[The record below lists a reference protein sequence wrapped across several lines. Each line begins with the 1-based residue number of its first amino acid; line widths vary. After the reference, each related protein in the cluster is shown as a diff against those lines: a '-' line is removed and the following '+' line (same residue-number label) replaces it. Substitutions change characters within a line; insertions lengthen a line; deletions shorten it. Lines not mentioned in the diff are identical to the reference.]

1 MKSGR
6 LFVSFWLFAVSS
18 WSAAQTVLTD
28 TLQEVTVTETRHSH
42 ALKSTAPMHVID
54 RHDMSVMGITDMADA
69 LHRLPGITLRDYGGA
84 GGMKTVS
91 VRGFGTKHT
100 GVSYDGVM
108 LSECQS
114 GEIDLSRYSLDNVAH
129 LTLTIGD
136 NDDIFIPAR
145 NATTP
150 ATISISTWQMS
161 HDRQQEL
168 TAQVKTGSFGYVSP
182 YLRYEQ
188 RLSDNVVMSAIGEYV
203 YAENDYPYTI
213 KNGIETINDRRNNS
227 RMNSG
232 HAELNL
238 LWHMGNSSKMS
249 GKLYYY
255 DNNRQLPG
263 QVFYYSNTNRET
275 LRDRNLF
282 GQLSYQT
289 MWNEQLSMKVLA
301 KANWTASLYDDGMVA
316 NWSQDGNYYQREAY
330 TSLCLLYTPLSH
342 WGFDYSAD
350 YAYNNLNSSLP
361 TDTRPYRNTVLQSAT
376 AKYHTGRLTVMG
388 RLLYSL
394 FLNEAHPMQPNGNSS
409 LQISGQSEGA
419 SNMRRLSPSLSLS
432 YAVSPNLRLRASYKD
447 IFRAP
452 TFNENYFFHY
462 GNKDLKAEDTQQ
474 LNVGVTFMSVDRGGW
489 IVDRKETREESFS
502 MTATADLYYNKVKDM
517 IQGVPYNMFV
527 WTCINIGKVEVLG
540 FDATLKAAQHIGRHT
555 LTANANYSLQR
566 ARNRT
571 NPESPFYDN
580 QIAYLPLHS
589 GAASLS
595 WENPWVNVVVSGY
608 GVSERWASNEH
619 LEGTDIAGYG
629 ELGVT
634 LWRQFH
640 IGKALAEARFDVKN
654 LTDKQYE
661 IVRSYPMPGRSW
673 QLTFNIKY

>member
-1 MKSGR
+1 
-6 LFVSFWLFAVSS
+6 
-18 WSAAQTVLTD
+18 
-28 TLQEVTVTETRHSH
+28 VTETRHSH
-42 ALKSTAPMHVID
+42 ALKSSAPMHVID
-54 RHDMSVMGITDMADA
+54 RRDMMTMGVTDMADA

-145 NATTP
+145 NASTP
-150 ATISISTWQMS
+150 AMLTIQTLHLPSDD
-161 HDRQQEL
+161 HRPHL
-168 TAQVKTGSFGYVSP
+168 TAQVKAGSFGYLSP
-182 YLRYEQ
+182 FLRYEQ
-188 RLSDNVVMSAIGEYV
+188 SVTNKFSFSAVGEYV

-232 HAELNL
+232 HAEVNYLWKLNTASQL
-238 LWHMGNSSKMS
+238 S

-255 DNNRQLPG
+255 DNDRQLPG
-263 QVFYYSNTNRET
+263 QVFYYSNTSRET
-275 LRDRNLF
+275 LRDRNFF
-282 GQLSYQT
+282 GQIGYQT
-289 MWNEQLSMKVLA
+289 RWNNGVALKLNG
-301 KANWTASLYDDGMVA
+301 KFNWAASLYDDGVVA
-316 NWSQDGNYYQREAY
+316 GWVQDADYYQREAY
-330 TSLCLLYTPLSH
+330 TSLSLFYAPHSC
-342 WGFDYSAD
+342 WAFDYSAD
-350 YAYNNLNSSLP
+350 YAYNNLNSTLP
-361 TDTRPYRNTVLQSAT
+361 TDTRPYRNTVLQTAT

-394 FLNEAHPMQPNGNSS
+394 YLNDARDGD
-409 LQISGQSEGA
+409 GA

-432 YAVSPNLRLRASYKD
+432 YTLTPQLRLRASYKD

-462 GNKDLKAEDTQQ
+462 GSKDLKAEDTQQ
-474 LNVGVTFMSVDRGGW
+474 LNVGVTYMATQLQRT
-489 IVDRKETREESFS
+489 EL
-502 MTATADLYYNKVKDM
+502 TATADLYYNKVTDM
-517 IQGVPYNMFV
+517 IQGVPHNMFV
-527 WTCINIGKVEVLG
+527 WSCVNIGKVEVLG
-540 FDATLKAAQHIGRHT
+540 IDATVRAAHHIGHHT
-555 LTANANYSLQR
+555 LTAAVNYSLQQ
-566 ARNRT
+566 AHDHT
-571 NPESPFYDN
+571 NPESPYYDY

-589 GAASLS
+589 GAGSLG
-595 WENPWVNVVVSGY
+595 WENPWVNVVVSGH
-608 GVSERWASNEH
+608 GVSERWTTDEH
-619 LEGTDIAGYG
+619 IDGTRIAGYS
-629 ELGVT
+629 ELSAT

-640 IGKALAEARFDVKN
+640 IGKALAEARLDLKN

-661 IVRSYPMPGRSW
+661 IVRNYPMPGRSW
-673 QLTFNIKY
+673 QATVKVEL

>member
-1 MKSGR
+1 MKSER
-6 LFVSFWLFAVSS
+6 LFVSFWLLAVSS
-18 WSAAQTVLTD
+18 WSAAQVVLTD

-150 ATISISTWQMS
+150 ATISISTWQMA
-161 HDRQQEL
+161 HDRRQERLRVGEHRSGML

-188 RLSDNVVMSAIGEYV
+188 RLSDNLVMSAIGEYV

-213 KNGIETINDRRNNS
+213 KNGIETIHDRRRNS
-227 RMNSG
+227 RMNQG
-232 HAELNL
+232 HAELNFRYKDKL
-238 LWHMGNSSKMS
+238 S

-255 DNNRQLPG
+255 DNDRQLPG
-263 QVFYYSNTNRET
+263 MVFYYSNTSRET

-282 GQLSYQT
+282 GQLNYQT
-289 MWNEQLSMKVLA
+289 MWNEHLSMKVLA

-316 NWSQDGNYYQREAY
+316 NWSQDGDYYQREAY
-330 TSLCLLYTPLSH
+330 TSACLLYTPLSN
-342 WGFDYSAD
+342 WVFDYSAD

-376 AKYHTGRLTVMG
+376 AKYHTERLTVMG

-394 FLNEAHPMQPNGNSS
+394 YLNDAKDD
-409 LQISGQSEGA
+409 EGA
-419 SNMRRLSPSLSLS
+419 NNMRRLSPSLSLS
-432 YAVSPNLRLRASYKD
+432 YAVSPSLRIRASYKD

-462 GNKDLKAEDTQQ
+462 GSKDLKAEDTQQ
-474 LNVGVTFMSVDRGGW
+474 LNLGVTFL
-489 IVDRKETREESFS
+489 REERFS

-595 WENPWVNVVVSGY
+595 WENPWVHVVVSGH

-619 LEGTDIAGYG
+619 LEGTNIAGYS

-640 IGKALAEARFDVKN
+640 IGRTKAEARFDVKN

>member
-18 WSAAQTVLTD
+18 WSTAQTVLTD
-28 TLQEVTVTETRHSH
+28 TLREVTVTETRHSH

-150 ATISISTWQMS
+150 ATISISTWQMA
-161 HDRQQEL
+161 HDRRQERLRVGEHRSGML

-213 KNGIETINDRRNNS
+213 KNGIETINDRRRNS

-232 HAELNL
+232 HAELNFRYKDGL
-238 LWHMGNSSKMS
+238 S

-255 DNNRQLPG
+255 DNDRQLPG
-263 QVFYYSNTNRET
+263 MVFYYSNTSRET

-282 GQLSYQT
+282 GQLAYRT
-289 MWNEQLSMKVLA
+289 RWTEQLSVRWLGKF
-301 KANWTASLYDDGMVA
+301 NWTASLYDDGMVA
-316 NWSQDGNYYQREAY
+316 NWSQDGDYYQREAY
-330 TSLCLLYTPLSH
+330 TSACLLYTPHSN
-342 WGFDYSAD
+342 WVFDYSAD
-350 YAYNNLNSSLP
+350 YAFNNLNSTLP

-376 AKYHTGRLTVMG
+376 AKYHTGRLTMTG

-394 FLNEAHPMQPNGNSS
+394 YLNDAKDD
-409 LQISGQSEGA
+409 EGA

-432 YAVSPNLRLRASYKD
+432 YSVSPSLRLRASYKD

-462 GNKDLKAEDTQQ
+462 GSKDLKAEDTQQ
-474 LNVGVTFMSVDRGGW
+474 LNVGATFLKEERGKATG
-489 IVDRKETREESFS
+489 RRAELGNERREDSFS
-502 MTATADLYYNKVKDM
+502 MTATADFYYNKVKDM

-540 FDATLKAAQHIGRHT
+540 LDATLKAAQHIGCHT

-571 NPESPFYDN
+571 NPESPFYNN

-595 WENPWVNVVVSGY
+595 WENPWVNVVVSGH
-608 GVSERWASNEH
+608 GVSERWTTDEH
-619 LEGTDIAGYG
+619 IDGTRIAGYS
-629 ELGVT
+629 ELSAT

-640 IGKALAEARFDVKN
+640 IGKALAEARLDLKN

-661 IVRSYPMPGRSW
+661 IVRNYPMPGKSW

>member
-1 MKSGR
+1 
-6 LFVSFWLFAVSS
+6 
-18 WSAAQTVLTD
+18 
-28 TLQEVTVTETRHSH
+28 
-42 ALKSTAPMHVID
+42 MHVID
-54 RHDMSVMGITDMADA
+54 RRDMMTMGVTDMADA

-145 NATTP
+145 NASTP
-150 ATISISTWQMS
+150 AMLTIQTLHLPSDD
-161 HDRQQEL
+161 HRPHL
-168 TAQVKTGSFGYVSP
+168 TAQVKAGSFGYLSP
-182 YLRYEQ
+182 FLRYEQ
-188 RLSDNVVMSAIGEYV
+188 SVTNKFSFSAVGEYV

-232 HAELNL
+232 HAEVNYLWKLNTASQL
-238 LWHMGNSSKMS
+238 S

-255 DNNRQLPG
+255 DNDRQLPG
-263 QVFYYSNTNRET
+263 QVFYYSNTSRET
-275 LRDRNLF
+275 LRDRNFF
-282 GQLSYQT
+282 GQIGYQT
-289 MWNEQLSMKVLA
+289 RWNNGVALKLNG
-301 KANWTASLYDDGMVA
+301 KFNWAASLYDDGVVA
-316 NWSQDGNYYQREAY
+316 GWVQDADYYQREAY
-330 TSLCLLYTPLSH
+330 TSLSLFYAPHSC
-342 WGFDYSAD
+342 WAFDYSAD
-350 YAYNNLNSSLP
+350 YAYNNLNSTLP
-361 TDTRPYRNTVLQSAT
+361 TDTRPYRNTVLQTAT

-394 FLNEAHPMQPNGNSS
+394 YLNDARDGD
-409 LQISGQSEGA
+409 GA

-432 YAVSPNLRLRASYKD
+432 YTLTPQLRLRASYKD

-462 GNKDLKAEDTQQ
+462 GSKDLKAEDTQQ
-474 LNVGVTFMSVDRGGW
+474 LNVGVTYMATQLQRT
-489 IVDRKETREESFS
+489 EL
-502 MTATADLYYNKVKDM
+502 TATADLYYNKVTDM
-517 IQGVPYNMFV
+517 IQGVPHNMFV
-527 WTCINIGKVEVLG
+527 WSCVNIGKVEVLG
-540 FDATLKAAQHIGRHT
+540 IDATVRAAHHIGHHT
-555 LTANANYSLQR
+555 LTAAVNYSLQQ
-566 ARNRT
+566 AHDHT
-571 NPESPFYDN
+571 NPESPYYDY

-589 GAASLS
+589 GAGSLG
-595 WENPWVNVVVSGY
+595 WENPWVNVVVSGH
-608 GVSERWASNEH
+608 GVSERWTTDEH
-619 LEGTDIAGYG
+619 IDGTRIAGYS
-629 ELGVT
+629 ELSAT

-640 IGKALAEARFDVKN
+640 IGKALAEARLDLKN

-661 IVRSYPMPGRSW
+661 IVRNYPMPGRSW
-673 QLTFNIKY
+673 QATVKVEL